1 MFGITDLPTYLIG
14 TLFIVLLPGPNSLF
28 ILSLATLRG
37 LRPAYAG
44 VAGVFVGDLVLIV
57 LSAIGMGAL
66 MAANPGLFLAVK
78 YAGAAYLAWIALG
91 LFREAWRRLRD
102 DDARTGSAPPV
113 GDDAHPF
120 TKALVI
126 SLMNPKAILF
136 YVSFFIQFV
145 DPAYD
150 HPGLTFTILG
160 AILQAMSLIYLSL
173 LILAGRRASARLRAH
188 RALAVGLPSTLGALL
203 LGFATKLVTATLG

>member
-1 MFGITDLPTYLIG
+1 MFGITDLPTYLLG
-14 TLFIVLLPGPNSLF
+14 TLFIVLLPGPNSLY

-37 LRPAYAG
+37 LRPAFGG
-44 VAGVFVGDLVLIV
+44 VAGVFVGDLVLII

-66 MAANPGLFLAVK
+66 MAANPALFLAVK
-78 YAGAAYLAWIALG
+78 YAGAAYLAWIAVG
-91 LFREAWRRLRD
+91 LFREAWRRYRD
-102 DDARTGSAPPV
+102 HDALTGPAPTV
-113 GDDAHPF
+113 VDGVHPF

-145 DPAYD
+145 DPAYG

-160 AILQAMSLIYLSL
+160 AILQVMSMIYLAL
-173 LILAGRRASARLRAH
+173 LIFIGRRAAEKLRAN
-188 RALAVGLPSTLGALL
+188 RSLAAGVPGTLGALL
-203 LGFATKLVTATLG
+203 LGFATKLATATLG